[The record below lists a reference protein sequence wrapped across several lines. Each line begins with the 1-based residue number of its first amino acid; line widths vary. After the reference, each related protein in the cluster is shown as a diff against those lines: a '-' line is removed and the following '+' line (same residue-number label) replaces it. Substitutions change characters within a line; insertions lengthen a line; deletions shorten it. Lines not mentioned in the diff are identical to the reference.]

1 LDFSFYGI
9 FLDTVYFLRKIGSE
23 APKNEVFMVPRDLLP
38 ELLNCAREYPVITLT
53 GPRQSGKTTLAKAA
67 FPHLGYA
74 NFERPDLR
82 AQFAEDPRGFLA
94 GFAQGAI
101 FDEIQHVPEICSWLQ
116 DLVDQAPAPGR
127 FVLTGSQHFGLT
139 NQVTQS
145 LAGRTAILELL
156 PFSRHELETGGFLAH
171 DLDTALWSGAYPP
184 VHDRRLRPER
194 WYADY
199 LATYLERDLRQ
210 LAAIRDLSLFQ
221 RFLKLAAG
229 NVGQLFVASRL
240 AGDLGVSN
248 KTIEHWTSLLEA
260 SYLAVRIPPYH
271 RNLRKRLTRSSKFYF
286 LDTGLACHLLDI
298 KEPGQLTAH
307 PLRGAIF
314 ENWVAA
320 EFLKEDANRGWRSRL
335 MFWRTYDGQKI
346 DFLREDGNKLELI
359 ECKAGQTIIPR
370 FLSPLKRVSSL
381 MTDREIHP
389 YLVYGGTEER
399 TLNQTRILPWNRL

>member
-1 LDFSFYGI
+1 
-9 FLDTVYFLRKIGSE
+9 
-23 APKNEVFMVPRDLLP
+23 MVDR
-38 ELLNCAREYPVITLT
+38 ELLSELLACAREYPVITLT
-53 GPRQSGKTTLAKAA
+53 GPRQSGKTTLARGA

-82 AQFAEDPRGFLA
+82 AQFSEDPKGFL
-94 GFAQGAI
+94 GGYAQGAV

-116 DLVDQAPAPGR
+116 DMVDQDPVAGR

-156 PFSRHELETGGFLAH
+156 PFNRRELESGGFLSK
-171 DLDTALWSGAYPP
+171 DLDTVLWAGAYPP
-184 VHDRRLRPER
+184 VHDRGLRPER
-194 WYADY
+194 WFADY

-229 NVGQLFVASRL
+229 SVGQLFVASRL

-248 KTIEHWTSLLEA
+248 KTIEHWTSVLEA
-260 SYLAVRIPPYH
+260 SYLVARIPPYH
-271 RNLRKRLTRSSKFYF
+271 PNLRKRMTRSAKLYF
-286 LDTGLACHLLDI
+286 LDTGLVCHLLDI
-298 KEPGQLTAH
+298 RQPGQLAAH

-320 EFLKEDANRGWRSRL
+320 ELIKEDTNKGQRPRL
-335 MFWRTYDGQKI
+335 SFWRTYDGQEV
-346 DFLREDGNKLELI
+346 DFLREDGDRLELI
-359 ECKAGQTIIPR
+359 ECKAGQTVHPR
-370 FLSPLKRVSSL
+370 FLSPLKRVAGI
-381 MTDREIHP
+381 MTDRKVTSC
-389 YLVYGGTEER
+389 LVHGGTEER
-399 TLNQTRILPWNRL
+399 TLNQIRILPWNRLSSRPGLPVAESDHNE